1 MSNNVWSEAKQKK
14 VKAIDSFAKAKGTTA
29 SGLARMS
36 GLNPTTFNKSKRMTE
51 YGQERWPSTQ
61 SLSKI
66 LNATNTSFSEFAK
79 YIQD

>member
-1 MSNNVWSEAKQKK
+1 MNHLQMWS
-14 VKAIDSFAKAKGTTA
+14 AIDSFAKAKGTTA

-79 YIQD
+79 YIHD